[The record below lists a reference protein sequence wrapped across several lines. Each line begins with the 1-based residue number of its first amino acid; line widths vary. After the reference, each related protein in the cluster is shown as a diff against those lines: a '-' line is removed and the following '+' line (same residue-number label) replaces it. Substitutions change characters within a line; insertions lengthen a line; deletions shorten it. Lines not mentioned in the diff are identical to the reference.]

1 MTALKPCP
9 LCDSYKVHVAEN
21 EWGSE
26 VWSVRCDG
34 CNTDYG
40 LNEPTREKA
49 IEKWNHRQWDVV
61 DLYRRFAGEIDD
73 IAYEIFRKSNSIQ
86 EMMRTESRYYREIAD
101 QIENG
106 SEDSEGVTE

>member
-9 LCDSYKVHVAEN
+9 LCDSYKVHVTEN
-21 EWGSE
+21 KGENE

-61 DLYRRFAGEIDD
+61 DLYRRFGGEL
-73 IAYEIFRKSNSIQ
+73 ALLEGEVSRKMYTLC
-86 EMMRTESRYYREIAD
+86 EMLRDESRYYCEKAD
-101 QIENG
+101 QIETG
-106 SEDSEGVTE
+106 SDGVTE